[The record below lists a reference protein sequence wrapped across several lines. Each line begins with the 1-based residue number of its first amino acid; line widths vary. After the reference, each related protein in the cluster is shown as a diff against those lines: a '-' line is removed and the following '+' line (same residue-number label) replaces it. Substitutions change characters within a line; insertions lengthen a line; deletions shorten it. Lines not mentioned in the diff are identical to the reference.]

1 MHQKQAKSVLNKQK
15 QRDSWFLTEYSV
27 NAYEGCTCNCLYC
40 YIRGSKYGENM
51 DNGLAVKSNVLEVL
65 EKQLQAKAKKGQY
78 GIVVVGSATDAYLH
92 HEEKW
97 RLTEGMLKLFL
108 KYRFPVFIST
118 KSTLVLRDVAL
129 LKQIDKA
136 AILPEDLKTS
146 LGRGVIL
153 STSLSTMNEQ
163 IARVLEPGAA
173 TPIGRL
179 KMLQQ
184 LKQQDFLCGVNAI
197 PILPF
202 ISDTEEELEKIISSA
217 RGHGADYILVGGLT
231 LFGKGPAD
239 SKTLHYEFLKR
250 YDPSLIPKYEKMYG
264 SNFFPPKKYQ
274 EELKLK
280 AERIC
285 AKYNIRTAILDQH
298 VETS

>member
-27 NAYEGCTCNCLYC
+27 NAYEGCSCNCLYC

-136 AILPEDLKTS
+136 AILPEDLKAS

-163 IARVLEPGAA
+163 VARVLEPGAA

-274 EELKLK
+274 QELKLK